1 MFTNIATFFHEGGP
15 TMYVTLLV
23 GICGVAIAVERTM
36 MLHFKVKH
44 NSKLFMSRIKELLL
58 QNRIEDAIQ
67 YCNVES
73 QYPLPKVVKAGLE
86 RMGCDETLIR
96 QNMESSYLET
106 TPRLTERLG
115 YLALIANGGLLFGL
129 LGTVLGLIRQF
140 SALAATDA
148 ADKQIMMAQGIAE
161 AMNNTAFG
169 LIVALP
175 MLVIHGVL
183 SAKSTAVIEEIEAGS
198 SQFLDWV
205 GLYNYGELENRLTKT
220 GNGSGGD
227 HEARHSRVA

>member
-1 MFTNIATFFHEGGP
+1 MFTKLATFFHEGGP

-23 GICGVAIAVERTM
+23 GICGVIIAVERTM
-36 MLHFKVKH
+36 KLHFKVKH

-67 YCNVES
+67 YCNVEG

-86 RMGCDETLIR
+86 RIGCDEALIR
-96 QNMESSYLET
+96 QNMESAYLEQS
-106 TPRLTERLG
+106 PRLTERLG

-140 SALAATDA
+140 SALASTDA
-148 ADKQIMMAQGIAE
+148 ADKQLLMAQGIAE

-175 MLVIHGVL
+175 MLVIHGIL
-183 SAKSTAVIEEIEAGS
+183 SAKSTAVLEEIEHGS
-198 SQFLDWV
+198 AQFLDWV
-205 GLYNYGELENRLTKT
+205 GLYNYGELENRLTKN
-220 GNGSGGD
+220 GNSSGGE
-227 HEARHSRVA
+227 HERHIRAA

>member
-15 TMYVTLLV
+15 TMYVTLAA
-23 GICGVAIAVERTM
+23 GVIGVIITAERIHT
-36 MLHFKVKH
+36 LHFKMKH

-58 QNRIEDAIQ
+58 QNRVEDAIQ
-67 YCNVES
+67 YCNVEGH
-73 QYPLPKVVKAGLE
+73 YPLPKVVKAGLE

-96 QNMESSYLET
+96 QSMESAYLEQS
-106 TPRLTERLG
+106 PKMTEKLG

-148 ADKQIMMAQGIAE
+148 ADKQLLMAQGIAE

-169 LIVALP
+169 LMVALP
-175 MLVIHGVL
+175 MLVAHGVL
-183 SAKSTAVIEEIEAGS
+183 AAKSTTLLEEIEAGS

-205 GLYNYGELENRLTKT
+205 GLYNYGELENRLTRS
-220 GNGSGGD
+220 GNGTSGE
-227 HEARHSRVA
+227 HESRHARAS

>member
-1 MFTNIATFFHEGGP
+1 MFTKLATFFHEGGP
-15 TMYVTLLV
+15 TMYVTLVV
-23 GICGVAIAVERTM
+23 GLCGLAIAIERTHK
-36 MLHFKVKH
+36 LYFKTKH
-44 NSKLFMSRIKELLL
+44 NTQLFMSRIKELLL

-73 QYPLPKVVKAGLE
+73 QYPLPKVVKSGLE
-86 RMGCDETLIR
+86 RIGCDETLIR
-96 QNMESSYLET
+96 QSMESAYLET

-115 YLALIANGGLLFGL
+115 FLALIANGGLLFGL

-140 SALAATDA
+140 SALASTDA

-175 MLVIHGVL
+175 MLVIHGIL
-183 SAKSTAVIEEIEAGS
+183 SAKSTHIIEEMEAGS

-220 GNGSGGD
+220 GNGSGD
-227 HEARHSRVA
+227 HEARHSRAA

>member
-1 MFTNIATFFHEGGP
+1 MFSKIATFFHEGGP
-15 TMYVTLLV
+15 TMYVTLTV
-23 GICGVAIAVERTM
+23 GICGVVIATERVM
-36 MLHFKVKH
+36 KLYFKSKH
-44 NSKLFMSRIKELLL
+44 NSQLFMSRIKELLL

-67 YCNVES
+67 YCNVEG
-73 QYPLPKVVKAGLE
+73 QFPLPKVIKAGLE
-86 RMGCDETLIR
+86 RIGCDESLIR
-96 QNMESSYLET
+96 QSMESAYLST
-106 TPRLTERLG
+106 SPRFTERLS

-140 SALAATDA
+140 SALASTDA
-148 ADKQIMMAQGIAE
+148 ADKQLMMAQGIAE

-183 SAKSTAVIEEIEAGS
+183 AAKSTAILEDVESGA

-205 GLYNYGELENRLTKT
+205 GLYNYGELENRLAKS
-220 GNGSGGD
+220 GNGSTSGEG
-227 HEARHSRVA
+227 RHIRAA